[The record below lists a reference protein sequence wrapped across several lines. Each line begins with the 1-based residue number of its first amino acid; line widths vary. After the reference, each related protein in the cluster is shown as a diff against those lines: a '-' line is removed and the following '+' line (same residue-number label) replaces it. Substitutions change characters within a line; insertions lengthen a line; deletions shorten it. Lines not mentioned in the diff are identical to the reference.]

1 MRTARHRIPLAIALL
16 AGSAVAFGQTTAQE
30 HAAHHPDQQTA
41 AAGAATDAAK
51 APPGGTTQESIKE
64 MHDRAAK
71 MHKLME
77 QIQRTKDPTERARL
91 LKEHRQVMLE
101 QARSMQHMGCSMEMS
116 ESPQGETGP
125 HRQMDKPGSTR
136 TPEHAAAGGMMSEM
150 MPCHQLT
157 QARMDMVAEMLQ
169 EMLEHEKAER

>member
-51 APPGGTTQESIKE
+51 APPGGTTQESVKE

-77 QIQRTKDPTERARL
+77 QIQRTKDPTERAR
-91 LKEHRQVMLE
+91 RAAYTAP
-101 QARSMQHMGCSMEMS
+101 ARCWKSQCFSWPTGARAGSPTSMPFIEKIMIMN
-116 ESPQGETGP
+116 
-125 HRQMDKPGSTR
+125 
-136 TPEHAAAGGMMSEM
+136 
-150 MPCHQLT
+150 LT
-157 QARMDMVAEMLQ
+157 
-169 EMLEHEKAER
+169 